1 MGNGRNVE
9 ERREA
14 RGSWKRMKKSK
25 EKERRKRKK
34 RGRGKREKEK
44 EEKRKREIEG
54 KGIWREVKGRTFEGR
69 RELIKD
75 YAGCVFFREKDRDVR
90 SMGKMREKG
99 EKMLF

>member
-14 RGSWKRMKKSK
+14 KGSWKRMKKSK

-34 RGRGKREKEK
+34 RERGKREKEK

-54 KGIWREVKGRTFEGR
+54 KGIWRELKGRTFEGR
-69 RELIKD
+69 KELIEEIMED
-75 YAGCVFFREKDRDVR
+75 ALEKRI
-90 SMGKMREKG
+90 E
-99 EKMLF
+99 MLGIWEE